1 MQLRTHL
8 LLILLQE
15 KFGFPS
21 PDGSC
26 HGFAVRWLEAY
37 LVGEEN
43 LFENRIKEIHSYGHS
58 LINQTQEIQDKT
70 EEQLAEEDKKLLDI
84 QAFFEHMVL
93 QQFPDFYTSL
103 FGRLLT
109 QSDVESV
116 SDIITSD
123 AMRSRGGL
131 HKIYS
136 YPGMY
141 TKEEVKVYF
150 DKLGDVLD
158 SSTNNSSIERWGM
171 IIGGFDHTVALSYT
185 PGVGWQF
192 MDTEQYPPL
201 TLAKEET
208 LLLAEEIANALIG
221 EDPASSYIGF
231 NTAIFT
237 TGDNELLAKVTTA
250 LDQFNEELVLT
261 EDILKREYEGYDLI
275 YLAAQHE
282 HIWVLVESLKYGLS
296 LTKNYGGYPL
306 IYLVVQYGDLEIID
320 FLCVNGIDVDT
331 LSIGYTPLF
340 LAARNGDV
348 ASISLLAKKGADINK
363 GNSATMA
370 TPVYIAAKKG
380 HSLAIT
386 ALEQL
391 GADLCLGDNDGATP
405 LHAAAIENHVEVIAT
420 LLNLKVSPNIA
431 DDNGVTPLHVAAKQN
446 NLAAIEVL
454 INMGAD
460 PNLGNDDRKT
470 PLHMAAQRNNIEAIV
485 LLIKLGA
492 DPSLRDD
499 NGYTPLHAAVQMD
512 NGETV
517 ATLAQFGVDLNALL
531 DNGVSPAFLAA
542 QYGCID
548 ALDQMI
554 KARVNVYSAC
564 EITEENLRRLALHCS
579 EKIATSEYSER
590 IINNM
595 EKFIKQH
602 HCMTKK
608 TINITPYDIACI
620 VEEEVLLCLLD
631 NNPHK
636 RKTNEMDFSFFSC
649 NESKKVKT
657 TPDSSQKTNMPPK
670 KP

>member
-1 MQLRTHL
+1 MSLNTNS

-15 KFGFPS
+15 KFGHLS
-21 PDGSC
+21 PESSC

-37 LVGEEN
+37 LVGEEH
-43 LFENRIKEIHSYGHS
+43 LFENRVKEIYSYGLS
-58 LINQTQEIQDKT
+58 LINQTLEIQDKT

-84 QAFFEHMVL
+84 KAFCEYMEL
-93 QQFPDFYTSL
+93 QQDPESYTSL

-136 YPGMY
+136 YPAMY
-141 TKEEVKVYF
+141 TKEEVKLYF

-158 SSTNNSSIERWGM
+158 SSTNTSSKERWGM
-171 IIGGFDHTVALSYT
+171 IIGGFDHSVALSYT
-185 PGVGWQF
+185 PGVGWKF
-192 MDTEQYPPL
+192 MDIEQYPPL
-201 TLAKEET
+201 TFAKEET
-208 LLLAEEIANALIG
+208 PSLAEEIANALIG
-221 EDPASSYIGF
+221 EEPASPYIGF

-250 LDQFNEELVLT
+250 LDQLNDKLVLT
-261 EDILKREYEGYDLI
+261 EDILKREYNGYDLV
-275 YLAAQHE
+275 YLAAQNE
-282 HIWVLVESLKYGLS
+282 HIWVLIESLKYGLS
-296 LTKNYGGYPL
+296 LNKNYDGYPL
-306 IYLVVQYGDLEIID
+306 IYLATQYGNLEIID
-320 FLCVNGIDVDT
+320 FLCVNGIEVDT
-331 LSIGYTPLF
+331 ISAGYTPLF

-348 ASISLLAKKGADINK
+348 ACISLLAKKVADINK
-363 GNSATMA
+363 GNCTTGA

-380 HSLAIT
+380 HPLAIT

-405 LHAAAIENHVEVIAT
+405 LHAAAIENHVEVIVT
-420 LLNLKVSPNIA
+420 LIKLKVSPNIA
-431 DDNGVTPLHVAAKQN
+431 DDNGVTPLHVAAKKN
-446 NLAAIEVL
+446 NLEAIKVL
-454 INMGAD
+454 INLGAD
-460 PNLGNDDRKT
+460 PNLGNDDRRT
-470 PLHMAAQRNNIEAIV
+470 PLHMAAQRNNIEAMV

-499 NGYTPLHAAVQMD
+499 KDHTPLHAAVLMD
-512 NGETV
+512 QGEAV
-517 ATLAQFGVDLNALL
+517 ATLAQFGVDLNTPL
-531 DNGVSPAFLAA
+531 DNGSSPAFIAA

-548 ALDQMI
+548 ALDQI
-554 KARVNVYSAC
+554 IQSGVNVHSVC
-564 EITEENLRRLALHCS
+564 EITEENLRILALHCS

-595 EKFIKQH
+595 EQFIKQH
-602 HCMTKK
+602 QCTTKK
-608 TINITPYDIACI
+608 TLSITPYDIACI
-620 VEEEVLLCLLD
+620 MEEEVLLCLFD

-636 RKTNEMDFSFFSC
+636 RKANEMDFGFFTS

-657 TPDSSQKTNMPPK
+657 IPESNHKTSMKPK